1 MKQHLA
7 RVCAV
12 MTLAVLGGCGSSTM
26 SQAQLNSAKPL
37 PGRTVGLS
45 AGDSLG
51 MTFARD
57 RQIIAL
63 RAREGNEPA
72 FANVDGHEIQVNPGD

>member
-1 MKQHLA
+1 VKQHFA

-12 MTLAVLGGCGSSTM
+12 MTLAVLGGCGSSM
-26 SQAQLNSAKPL
+26 SQAQLENAKPL
-37 PGRTVGLS
+37 PGRTVGLA

-63 RAREGNEPA
+63 RARDGNQPA
-72 FANVDGHEIQVNPGD
+72 FATVDGHEIMVNPGD